1 MPGSPQRTNRY
12 YANVLLRGK
21 VGSIMCSLSQR
32 IHFLSYLVFHKP
44 KIPISSLD
52 FDSHPPSHNQI
63 SPRVD
68 EDGVSGYNW
77 CVVSNITEL
86 LHPIF
91 PPILTCG
98 HLISC
103 SCCCYIFLFLHDS
116 SITTVSLLFKKDAK
130 VQFNNKLYNMFFKYF
145 TAKP

>member
-1 MPGSPQRTNRY
+1 MCARRVSPTKNEP
-12 YANVLLRGK
+12 LRGK
-21 VGSIMCSLSQR
+21 VGSIMCSLKQR
-32 IHFLSYLVFHKP
+32 IHFLSYLVFLKP
-44 KIPISSLD
+44 NIPLD

-86 LHPIF
+86 LHPII

-103 SCCCYIFLFLHDS
+103 SCCCYIFLFLHPRRFHFYS
-116 SITTVSLLFKKDAK
+116 KRMLRFNSTINYITCEVDILPI
-130 VQFNNKLYNMFFKYF
+130 N
-145 TAKP
+145 